1 MDTSFIFGLLVF
13 VFVIFVLWIVGSGVV
28 MIAKKQ
34 KSNNYSLIN
43 IKIRKP
49 AIAFVIAFIIWAIIN
64 GHGLQNG
71 SLILLDF
78 CIFIFIYKFILA
90 QARW

>member
-13 VFVIFVLWIVGSGVV
+13 VFIIFVLWIVGSGVV

-34 KSNNYSLIN
+34 KSNDYSLLN
-43 IKIRKP
+43 MKIRKP
-49 AIAFVIAFIIWAIIN
+49 AVAIAIAFAIWEVIDIY
-64 GHGLQNG
+64 GLQSG

>member
-1 MDTSFIFGLLVF
+1 MDIQFMFGLLTLGI
-13 VFVIFVLWIVGSGVV
+13 VIFILWVIGSGII

-34 KSNNYSLIN
+34 KSNNYSLLN
-43 IKIRKP
+43 MKIRKP
-49 AIAFVIAFIIWAIIN
+49 AVAIAIAFAIWEVIDIY
-64 GHGLQNG
+64 GLQSG

>member
-13 VFVIFVLWIVGSGVV
+13 VFIIFVLWIVGSGVV

-34 KSNNYSLIN
+34 KSNDYSLLN
-43 IKIRKP
+43 MKIRKP
-49 AIAFVIAFIIWAIIN
+49 AVAIAIAFAIWEVIDIY
-64 GHGLQNG
+64 GLQNG